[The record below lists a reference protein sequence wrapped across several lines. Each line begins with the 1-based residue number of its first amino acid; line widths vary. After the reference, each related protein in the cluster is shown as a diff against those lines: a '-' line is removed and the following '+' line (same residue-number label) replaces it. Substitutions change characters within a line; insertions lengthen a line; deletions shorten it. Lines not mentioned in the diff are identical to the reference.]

1 MRLLLN
7 PFTRRA
13 DETRHWRHD
22 AACFGEDLDLFFPVG
37 VAGPAVWQVSQAKAI
52 CEDCPVRAQCLEY
65 ALRSGQDHG
74 IWGGL
79 TPQERR
85 ELRRGDDA
93 RGA

>member
-13 DETRHWRHD
+13 DDAPHWRHE
-22 AACFGEDLDLFFPVG
+22 AACYGEDLDLFFPVG
-37 VAGPAVWQVSQAKAI
+37 VAGPAVWQVSRAKAI

-65 ALRSGQDHG
+65 ALRTGQDHG

-85 ELRRGDDA
+85 ELRRSNDA